1 MKKRI
6 LANLF
11 TTRGSLRRAF
21 PTPVLDA
28 IEEAIR
34 RSELQHTGELRFA
47 VETALDL
54 PTLLR
59 GVRARDRA
67 VETFS
72 SLRTWDTAENNG
84 VLIYVL
90 LAEHDIEIVADRGYN
105 DRVDQHQWQSIC
117 NLMEQQFHDGHFE
130 RGSVEGIERITDI
143 IRQYYPAR
151 DDDSNEL
158 PDRPVLL

>member
-11 TTRGSLRRAF
+11 TTRRCLRRAF
-21 PTPVLDA
+21 PSVVLDA

-47 VETALDL
+47 VETALDI

-67 VETFS
+67 IETFS
-72 SLRTWDTAENNG
+72 TLRTWDTAENNG

-90 LAEHDIEIVADRGYN
+90 LAERDIEIVADRGYN
-105 DRVDQHQWQSIC
+105 DRVSQAQWQEIC
-117 NLMEQQFHDGHFE
+117 ETMEREFHDGHFE
-130 RGSVEGIERITDI
+130 RGSVEGIESITDV
-143 IRQYYPAR
+143 IRQFFPAR
-151 DDDSNEL
+151 KDDQNEL
-158 PDRPVLL
+158 PDRPVIL